1 MNVITLSDE
10 TAASIVAF
18 LNPYLAT
25 QRASFGGESSAL
37 RELFN
42 AIIAATL
49 QASVVEPTSPAV

>member
-1 MNVITLSDE
+1 MNVITLSDA
-10 TAASIVAF
+10 TLASLVAF

-37 RELFN
+37 RDLLN
-42 AIIAATL
+42 AISAATV